1 MPQFIFD
8 ISSSVLTEE
17 NPLVNDFTS
26 FSDVSR
32 TTTVNGDTTT
42 VTITWTSYTNKNMND
57 GLSFN
62 TIVVSYGNSSSINI
76 KQFGGIALP
85 NMETINN
92 GSFVG
97 FAGIITATDVPSI
110 TNNSLAFCFAN
121 ATSSNFGNINNWDV
135 SNVTNMD
142 NMFYNASSFN
152 QPLNNWNVSNVTNM
166 DNMFDSAS
174 SFNQDILFNFTNVN
188 TALNFTTNTGYNAAK
203 MSRLLK
209 ILYNNDSFT
218 SKNIGSIPSYL
229 NHSAIASIVSALTSV
244 PRSNIIIGT
253 AITPDLT
260 TFKSSGYSITDL
272 IYIGYTLNNLSN
284 SGYTKTDFTNALYTP
299 LDLLNGDF
307 TKIDFSNAL
316 YTVSDLSAASFT
328 KTNYETA
335 LYTPLD
341 LLNGDFTKIDF
352 SNALYT
358 VSDLSAAS
366 FTKTNYE
373 TALYNPL
380 DLLNGDFTKID
391 FSNALY
397 TVSDLSAAS
406 FTKTNYETA
415 LYTPLD
421 LLNGDFTKID
431 FSNALYTVSDLSA
444 ASFTKTNYEAAL
456 YNPLDLLNGDFKKT
470 DFSNALYTV
479 SDLSA
484 ASFTK
489 TNYETALYNPLDLLN
504 GDFTKIDFSNLLYTP
519 LDLLN
524 GDFKKTDFSN
534 ALYTVSDLSAA
545 SFTKTNYETALY
557 NPLDLLNGDFKK
569 IDFSNLLYT
578 PLDLLNGDF
587 KKIDFSN
594 ALYTVSDL
602 SAASFTKTNYETALY
617 NPLDLLNGDFKKIDF
632 SNLLYTPLDL
642 LNGDFKKIDFS
653 NALYTVSD
661 LSAASFTKTN
671 YETALYN
678 PLDLL
683 NVGFKKIDFSNLLYT
698 PLDLLNGDFTK
709 IDFSNALY
717 TVSDLSAASFTK
729 TNYETALYNPLD
741 LLNGDFK
748 KIDFNN
754 ALYTPLDLLNEGI
767 LLNDFLDADYTIQDF
782 KSANFTKNNYDGIYC
797 SIYDLLNSNV
807 YTKSELIQLGYSAT
821 IINQHHT
828 FVFDISWSA
837 WSSQKPKKYPIL
849 NTLQSFQDLSIN
861 QMTDL
866 RTHITTVTIQ
876 WSSFTDSNSNDG
888 LLLNS
893 YHFPF
898 YNEPSLKIRQF
909 GGIPF
914 TRNSANNTNFWQFY
928 KFGGSIL
935 ANDSPYFLR
944 NTNLTNCFKDSPC
957 RIFNNIE
964 NWNTYQIVNMQN
976 MFANA
981 SYLNNIYIGFW
992 NFTNTSKLDNI
1003 ITNTGYNS
1011 LQSTIFIEDLS
1022 YNLTLRNHSNL
1033 ANIPVYLDTSNVRIA
1048 IDALNR
1054 RNISFEIS
1062 GNPVVYNVANFKSL
1076 GYSTTELKI
1085 QGFTIS
1091 DLVGSGYSISE
1102 LRIGKYTIPEMQV
1115 LNKFTLLEYID
1126 ASFSLQELVNSGY
1139 NALDLSINN
1148 YRAVEYYNLNP
1159 RYFNNDLKQVFTLNE
1174 IINAGYSLTDVKK
1187 LGYSLNDILSVPIF
1201 NNNTILDYKKVG
1213 YSLTDISNAGFSF
1226 DILQNYSPLPQIL
1239 KDNSFNVID
1248 FKNINYTIYKLF
1260 QLKYSLKDLYETGYS
1275 VEEIE
1280 NDISLNYLDID
1291 YQNIDISHSIL
1302 DYKNVGYSLND
1313 ISNGGFSLNS
1323 LENVSPLPQILKDN
1337 SFNAMEF
1344 KTIGYDISYIY
1355 YTLKFNGLDLKN
1367 AGYTLTEMKNIDI
1380 SVNDL
1385 KIAGFTPYDLSNNG
1399 YTLENMKGIYNVT
1412 ELVNSGFSL
1421 DAIKNVGYNST
1432 DFSYYLNENQT
1443 KKLIVNDFITFLNYG
1458 YSITD
1463 LSINPIDNSY
1473 NYFLFEQLY
1482 KIRNETQL
1490 SQNLNVPFTTI
1501 NEYTTNAFN
1510 ELFNNWNDGHI
1521 IIQYN
1526 LYSFLI
1532 YNYYYDLG
1540 IQLQHLQKMDFT
1552 KNEILMLNY
1561 YNYNNGLSFITL
1573 NTFYDCSF
1581 QANKL
1586 LIKNMYIDNNEIN
1599 SLFINTDYTF
1609 YSNQSPFL
1617 HYIEIDFTNLNHLKY
1632 NYNNIYQIFN
1642 NHLPVINNN
1651 IDILSTAFT
1660 FYDSSNNVVTTYN
1673 KIIISENGWISLLNN
1688 NITLCSIRFFP
1699 YDVLPNES
1707 NIRNIQYNHDY
1718 TVIEINIQIFID
1730 NIINNIIIHL
1740 NRDGLFTF
1748 YLPFNLDTKD
1758 LLYSPPDPTM
1768 NINCLYYTLPLY
1780 YTLNNDNTV
1789 NSFLYNILRF
1799 NFDNSYDGKFGYS
1812 AKTLLSAGYSL
1823 QNLVDASCSAI
1834 ELRNAGFSASELIG
1848 KDYSINEIISAYNP
1862 SIVDLSNLGY
1872 TISDMK
1878 QFYFTKKYYENN
1890 NITPTDLSNNN
1901 YSIDDLI
1908 YIGYRPIDLN
1918 GLSFTSLDYLVSKIF
1933 DKNYIYFSYLLDNVF
1948 TILSLA
1954 DLYSYFNE
1962 GDNFTTYF
1970 YLIEKIY
1977 NNLDIEKIYD
1987 TGYLIGSNTMPGG
2000 TSNDFIDFSL
2010 RLQKRAITPTI
2021 TGSTVNLDID
2031 YISIYN
2037 LIDINRFT
2045 LKNIHDASYTLY
2057 DFNYTNLN
2065 NRNQIITIEY
2075 HDLVDASYSLHE
2087 INEYYYNKNLINSNN
2102 TTYFVFDII
2111 NFIKDTPSIT
2121 YNELASNV
2129 YQFRDI
2135 SNNRYRNFT
2144 QNEKIIIM
2152 YNLYGYND
2160 LSNNYGIDFI
2170 LQNHYPLV
2178 DLKYLFQNEDIPLI
2192 PLTKLVNNNYP
2203 PYDVFYLYYVIY
2215 GYNNFNTIYDLFV
2228 SSNISNTITLFYFMS
2243 FYYTSFLYNFI
2254 FYNFISDYYP
2264 SIPNSTSYSL
2274 NMNEIIDYGHQ
2285 VKNMIYYDFS
2295 ITKYHDSLFYYSPL
2309 DLYNNGF
2316 EMYLLTPYYTLNEF
2330 YNSGFTLNII
2340 NQFFNITINILID
2353 IGYNVSDFKQYGY
2366 SITLLYPNYY
2376 SLSALKLG
2384 GYIIDDFMT
2393 IPNITIH
2400 DLKNAGFILYDFAR
2414 FYTKQQLL
2422 LEGYSEKELNSSG
2435 TVLEYYCK
2443 KEACKKTLVSFQK
2456 SNTISSKMAYSQ
2468 NIKNKNVSYSTNYST
2483 YANNINNTTLF
2494 CVNNNNKVPTSSNQC
2509 NTFSNATMNNSYFIR
2524 NYITTSL
2531 SNAKIVISNS
2541 TMQQSIMH
2549 LMTIQNDFPNISF
2562 VQILK
2567 NYIYIVLQLGFDYP
2581 DPIIE
2586 NMIINNFT
2594 DNVNKIFSKVTD
2606 SYMIQYINDI
2616 LDLYKNNPSFELDF
2630 IINTYLSKI
2639 NTI

>member
-17 NPLVNDFTS
+17 NPLFNNLTS

-42 VTITWTSYTNKNMND
+42 VTINWTSYTNKNMND

-97 FAGIITATDVPSI
+97 FAGIISATDVPSI

-121 ATSSNFGNINNWDV
+121 ATSRNFGNIHNWNV

-166 DNMFDSAS
+166 NNMFDSAS
-174 SFNQDILFNFTNVN
+174 SFNKDILFNFTNVN

-229 NHSAIASIVSALTSV
+229 NHSATASIVSALTSV

-272 IYIGYTLNNLSN
+272 IYIGYTLINLSN
-284 SGYTKTDFTNALYTP
+284 SGYTKTDF
-299 LDLLNGDF
+299 
-307 TKIDFSNAL
+307 SNAL
-316 YTVSDLSAASFT
+316 YA
-328 KTNYETA
+328 
-335 LYTPLD
+335 
-341 LLNGDFTKIDF
+341 
-352 SNALYT
+352 
-358 VSDLSAAS
+358 
-366 FTKTNYE
+366 
-373 TALYNPL
+373 
-380 DLLNGDFTKID
+380 
-391 FSNALY
+391 
-397 TVSDLSAAS
+397 
-406 FTKTNYETA
+406 
-415 LYTPLD
+415 
-421 LLNGDFTKID
+421 
-431 FSNALYTVSDLSA
+431 
-444 ASFTKTNYEAAL
+444 
-456 YNPLDLLNGDFKKT
+456 PLDLLNGDFKKT
-470 DFSNALYTV
+470 DFTNA
-479 SDLSA
+479 
-484 ASFTK
+484 
-489 TNYETALYNPLDLLN
+489 
-504 GDFTKIDFSNLLYTP
+504 
-519 LDLLN
+519 
-524 GDFKKTDFSN
+524 
-534 ALYTVSDLSAA
+534 
-545 SFTKTNYETALY
+545 
-557 NPLDLLNGDFKK
+557 
-569 IDFSNLLYT
+569 
-578 PLDLLNGDF
+578 
-587 KKIDFSN
+587 
-594 ALYTVSDL
+594 
-602 SAASFTKTNYETALY
+602 
-617 NPLDLLNGDFKKIDF
+617 
-632 SNLLYTPLDL
+632 
-642 LNGDFKKIDFS
+642 
-653 NALYTVSD
+653 
-661 LSAASFTKTN
+661 
-671 YETALYN
+671 
-678 PLDLL
+678 
-683 NVGFKKIDFSNLLYT
+683 LYT

-748 KIDFNN
+748 KIDFSN

-782 KSANFTKNNYDGIYC
+782 KTANFTKNNYDGIYC

-807 YTKSELIQLGYSAT
+807 YTKSQLIQIGYSAT
-821 IINQHHT
+821 IINQHNT
-828 FVFDISWSA
+828 FVFDISWLA

-861 QMTDL
+861 QITDL

-876 WSSFTDSNSNDG
+876 WSSFMDSNSNDG

-893 YHFPF
+893 YYFPF

-914 TRNSANNTNFWQFY
+914 TRNSANNSNFWQFY

-935 ANDSPYFLR
+935 ANDSPYFLK
-944 NTNLTNCFKDSPC
+944 NTNLTNCFKDSSC

-964 NWNTYQIVNMQN
+964 NWNTYQVVNMQN

-992 NFTNTSKLDNI
+992 NFTNTNKLDNI

-1033 ANIPVYLDTSNVRIA
+1033 GNIPVYLDTSNVRIA
-1048 IDALNR
+1048 IDALNS
-1054 RNISFEIS
+1054 RNITFEIT

-1091 DLVGSGYSISE
+1091 DLVSSGYSISE
-1102 LRIGKYTIPEMQV
+1102 LRLGKYTLPEMQV

-1126 ASFSLQELVNSGY
+1126 ASFSLQELVKSGY
-1139 NALDLSINN
+1139 NALDLSINK
-1148 YRAVEYYNLNP
+1148 YKAFEYYNLNP

-1174 IINAGYSLTDVKK
+1174 IIKAGYTLSDIKSF
-1187 LGYSLNDILSVPIF
+1187 GYSLNDILSVPIF

-1213 YSLTDISNAGFSF
+1213 YSLTDISNAGISFS
-1226 DILQNYSPLPQIL
+1226 ILQNYSPLPQIL

-1248 FKNINYTIYKLF
+1248 FKNINYNIYKLF
-1260 QLKYSLKDLYETGYS
+1260 QLKYSLKDLYDANYS
-1275 VEEIE
+1275 VKEIE
-1280 NDISLNYLDID
+1280 NNISLNYLDID
-1291 YQNIDISHSIL
+1291 SQNIDISHSIL
-1302 DYKNVGYSLND
+1302 DYKKAGYSLND
-1313 ISNGGFSLNS
+1313 ISSGGFSLDS

-1337 SFNAMEF
+1337 TFNAVDF

-1385 KIAGFTPYDLSNNG
+1385 KIAGFTPYDLTNNG

-1421 DAIKNVGYNST
+1421 DEIKNVGYNST

-1443 KKLIVNDFITFLNYG
+1443 KSLIVYDFITFLNYE

-1473 NYFLFEQLY
+1473 NYFLFQQLY

-1490 SQNLNVPFTTI
+1490 SNNVNVLQFNNI
-1501 NEYTTNAFN
+1501 NEYMRDSFKQ
-1510 ELFNNWNDGHI
+1510 LFNNWDDANI
-1521 IIQYN
+1521 LVQNNIN
-1526 LYSFLI
+1526 SFLI
-1532 YNYYYDLG
+1532 YNYFFDLFVNKSENNFDPNNWK
-1540 IQLQHLQKMDFT
+1540 IELQNIQKMDFT
-1552 KNEILMLNY
+1552 KNEILILNH
-1561 YNYNNGLSFITL
+1561 YNYVNNFPIITL

-1586 LIKNMYIDNNEIN
+1586 LIKNMYINNNEIN

-1609 YSNQSPFL
+1609 YNRKSPFL
-1617 HYIEIDFTNLNHLKY
+1617 YYDEIIYLSQNENKFEYKY
-1632 NYNNIYQIFN
+1632 NNLYQIFN
-1642 NHLPVINNN
+1642 NYLEVTNNT
-1651 IDILSTAFT
+1651 IDIITSTVFT
-1660 FYDSSNNVVTTYN
+1660 FYDSTNNVVTSYN

-1699 YDVLPNES
+1699 YDLLPNES
-1707 NIRNIQYNHDY
+1707 SSRVLKYNYDY
-1718 TVIEINIQIFID
+1718 KLIEINIQIFID

-1740 NRDGLFTF
+1740 NKDGLITF

-1758 LLYSPPDPTM
+1758 LLYSPPDPVM
-1768 NINCLYYTLPLY
+1768 NTNCLYYSLPLY

-1799 NFDNSYDGKFGYS
+1799 NFGYSYHGKFGYS
-1812 AKTLLSAGYSL
+1812 VKQLINTGYSF

-1834 ELRNAGFSASELIG
+1834 ELRNAEFSASELKTKG
-1848 KDYSINEIISAYNP
+1848 YSINEIISAYNLN
-1862 SIVDLSNLGY
+1862 IVELYNLGY
-1872 TISDMK
+1872 TLEDMK
-1878 QFYFTKKYYENN
+1878 HFYFTKKYYENN
-1890 NITPTDLSNNN
+1890 NITLIDLSNNN

-1908 YIGYRPIDLN
+1908 YIGYTPMDLN
-1918 GLSFTSLDYLVSKIF
+1918 GLSFSPLDYLVSKIF
-1933 DKNYIYFSYLLDNVF
+1933 HRNYIYFNYLVDNVF
-1948 TILSLA
+1948 TNNALVQI
-1954 DLYSYFNE
+1954 YEYFDE
-1962 GDNFTTYF
+1962 GNNFSTY
-1970 YLIEKIY
+1970 LLQKLY
-1977 NNLDIEKIYD
+1977 NNLGIDDIYD
-1987 TGYLIGSNTMPGG
+1987 AGYSFGSNTIIGG
-2000 TSNDFIDFSL
+2000 NNKDFIDYSL
-2010 RLQKRAITPTI
+2010 RFQKNAITPNI
-2021 TGSTVNLDID
+2021 TGSTVNLDVD
-2031 YISIYN
+2031 FISIYN
-2037 LIDINRFT
+2037 LIDTGRFT
-2045 LKNIHDASYTLY
+2045 LKNIRDASYTLY

-2075 HDLVDASYSLHE
+2075 HELIDASYSLHE
-2087 INEYYYNKNLINSNN
+2087 INEYYYNKKIINSNN
-2102 TTYFVFDII
+2102 VTYFVFDII
-2111 NFIKDTPSIT
+2111 NFIKDTISIT

-2135 SNNRYRNFT
+2135 SNNRSRNFT

-2170 LQNHYPLV
+2170 LQNDYPLF
-2178 DLKYLFQNEDIPLI
+2178 DLKYLFQNDDIPLI

-2215 GYNNFNTIYDLFV
+2215 GYNNFNTIYDVFV

-2254 FYNFISDYYP
+2254 FYNNISDYYP

-2316 EMYLLTPYYTLNEF
+2316 EMYLLTPYYTLTEF

-2340 NQFFNITINILID
+2340 NQFFNYTIDVLID

-2366 SITLLYPNYY
+2366 SITSLYPNYY

-2400 DLKNAGFILYDFAR
+2400 DLKNAGFILKDIAR

-2422 LEGYSEKELNSSG
+2422 LEGYSEQELNSSG

-2443 KEACKKTLVSFQK
+2443 KEACKKTNISSQK

-2509 NTFSNATMNNSYFIR
+2509 NTVSNATMNNSYFIR

-2531 SNAKIVISNS
+2531 SNAKIIVSNS
-2541 TMQQSIMH
+2541 TMQQSIMDI
-2549 LMTIQNDFPNISF
+2549 MSIQNDFPNISF

-2581 DPIIE
+2581 DPIIKI
-2586 NMIINNFT
+2586 MIINNFT
-2594 DNVNKIFSKVTD
+2594 DNVNKIFPKVTD